1 MLDPSVRTA
10 LHRVAA
16 DARSATYATTFT
28 APDRHGVFKFV
39 VRYLRPGLS
48 YVEAADKTSVVP
60 LRHDEHPRWI
70 TGAFPFYAGC
80 MSTAAAFV
88 LFAYLWTSTGE
99 HDRGKKKA
107 E

>member
-1 MLDPSVRTA
+1 MLDPSIRTA
-10 LHRVAA
+10 LHRVSS
-16 DARSATYATTFT
+16 DNHSSTYATTFT

-48 YVEAADKTSVVP
+48 YIETADKTSVVP

-80 MSTAAAFV
+80 VSTAGAFV
-88 LFAYLWTSTGE
+88 LFAWLWTNTAE
-99 HDRGKKKA
+99 HDLRKKA